1 MRCDV
6 HMPKLI
12 SLVCWNP
19 NLYARSECWHWVS
32 SFILNIGSMHC
43 DKCQHYPENTFGVYP
58 ELSRCL
64 GSFLLKKKLFLSC
77 IQVNRWA
84 SGWTS
89 TTSRRW
95 RNWRRSRKTRWWTS
109 PRSTK
114 PWKPGFASDM
124 ALTFTLPH
132 THHSSHTHLHMHIWN
147 THMRYISHTH
157 TSFLTPVDFLLFVII
172 FCQPEDCQVRSDSFR
187 QPQSIID
194 QVFFWSF
201 KLELMRGGGRSGGG

>member
-95 RNWRRSRKTRWWTS
+95 RSWRRSRKTRWWTS

-124 ALTFTLPH
+124 ALTFTLTHTPLVSHALTHAHLKHAHALHFPH
-132 THHSSHTHLHMHIWN
+132 THFLSHTRWFPALRH
-147 THMRYISHTH
+147 Y
-157 TSFLTPVDFLLFVII
+157 FLSTRRLSSEIGFFSTATINHWSSIFLKF
-172 FCQPEDCQVRSDSFR
+172 
-187 QPQSIID
+187 
-194 QVFFWSF
+194 
-201 KLELMRGGGRSGGG
+201 